1 MLEFELKVRIPS
13 LDPVRKQ
20 LIGQNARFCGR
31 IHEHDI
37 YYNAPHRD
45 FSVTD
50 EAIRVRYTNDH
61 AVVTYK
67 GAKIKTSGL
76 KAREELNTVVDS
88 GAVFEQMLDRLG
100 FTRTAEVNKWR
111 EIYRLSGA
119 AISLDEVEDLGTF
132 VEIELLAEDENSDTV
147 ARIEQI
153 AKEIGVCGEPI
164 LASYLEL
171 LLAKRSAAQS

>member
-20 LIGQNARFCGR
+20 LIGHNARFCGR
-31 IHEHDI
+31 LHEHDI

-45 FSVTD
+45 FGVTD
-50 EAIRVRYTNDH
+50 EAIRVRYTNDQ

-67 GAKIKTSGL
+67 GAKIKTSAL
-76 KAREELNTVVDS
+76 KAREELNMVVDS

-111 EIYRLSGA
+111 ENYRLFEA
-119 AISLDEVEDLGTF
+119 AITLDEVENLGTF
-132 VEIELLAEDENSDTV
+132 VEIEILAADENSNPT
-147 ARIEQI
+147 ARIEEI
-153 AKEIGVCGEPI
+153 AKEVGVFGEPI

-171 LLAKRSAAQS
+171 LLSKRSATQS

>member
-1 MLEFELKVRIPS
+1 MLEFELKVRISS
-13 LDPVRKQ
+13 LDPVRQQ
-20 LIGQNARFCGR
+20 LTGHNARFCGR

-45 FSVTD
+45 FGVTD
-50 EAIRVRYTNDH
+50 EAIRVRYTNDQ

-76 KAREELNTVVDS
+76 KAREELNIVVDS
-88 GAVFEQMLDRLG
+88 GTVFEQMLDRLG
-100 FTRTAEVNKWR
+100 FIRTAEVNKWR
-111 EIYRLSGA
+111 ENYRLSGA
-119 AISLDEVEDLGTF
+119 AITLDEVEDLGTF
-132 VEIELLAEDENSDTV
+132 VEIEILAEDANSDTA
-147 ARIEQI
+147 ARIQEI

>member
-1 MLEFELKVRIPS
+1 MLEFELKVRISS
-13 LDPVRKQ
+13 LDPVRKE
-20 LIGQNARFCGR
+20 LIGHNAQFCGR
-31 IHEHDI
+31 VHEHDI

-45 FSVTD
+45 FGITD
-50 EAIRVRYTNDH
+50 EAVRVRYTNDQ

-67 GAKIKTSGL
+67 GAKIKTSSL
-76 KAREELNTVVDS
+76 KAREELNLVVDS

-111 EIYRLSGA
+111 ENYRLSGA
-119 AISLDEVEDLGTF
+119 AITLDEVEGLGTF
-132 VEIELLAEDENSDTV
+132 VEIEILAENENSGTAV
-147 ARIEQI
+147 RIEEI

-171 LLAKRSAAQS
+171 LLSKQSGAQS